1 MANVGRY
8 FFYRLRLLEAF
19 LEALKWI
26 TEQETS
32 LRPNTVS
39 NHPTNHPTN
48 QLSIKKA

>member
-19 LEALKWI
+19 LEALRWI
-26 TEQETS
+26 TEQD
-32 LRPNTVS
+32 TVS
-39 NHPTNHPTN
+39 NHPTN